1 MDKLPVDSDTA
12 EQLTLGTDTLTVLAT
27 SAETGGALF
36 AVMVRMPPGGGPPVM
51 HRHDPGEVYYVV
63 DGQFTFYIGGP
74 DAPKRINAGPGRSF
88 LSSAARPT
96 RFATSPTRTPPPL
109 SCTPLAPLWRTSPA
123 PRQLLPSIDPRA
135 WRLCWP
141 SLNGRALSCWDPSL
155 SLSHGQPVA
164 HTSWRSRSRIPCQD

>member
-74 DAPKRINAGPGRSF
+74 DAPAQRINAGPGQVVTLTGGTPDTVRNESDADASAFVVHAPGAPMENFSRAAAALAIDRPPKMEAVLAIAQREGIELLGPIPVTQPRTTSGAHF
-88 LSSAARPT
+88 LAKS
-96 RFATSPTRTPPPL
+96 
-109 SCTPLAPLWRTSPA
+109 
-123 PRQLLPSIDPRA
+123 
-135 WRLCWP
+135 
-141 SLNGRALSCWDPSL
+141 
-155 SLSHGQPVA
+155 
-164 HTSWRSRSRIPCQD
+164 